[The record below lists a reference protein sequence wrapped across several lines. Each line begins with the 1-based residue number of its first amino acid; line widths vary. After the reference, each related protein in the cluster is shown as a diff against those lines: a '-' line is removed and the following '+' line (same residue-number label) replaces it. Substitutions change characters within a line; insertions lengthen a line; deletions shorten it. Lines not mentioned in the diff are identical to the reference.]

1 MQEGGHLP
9 GPESG
14 LLSTLR
20 NELSEEI
27 HVLTKEET
35 IGKGL
40 QEREKKG
47 EEPRR
52 TALPRVHSL
61 RFYQFFLV
69 ARAPVSQD
77 GCQRG

>member
-1 MQEGGHLP
+1 MGSCL
-9 GPESG
+9 
-14 LLSTLR
+14 TLG
-20 NELSEEI
+20 NELSEET

-40 QEREKKG
+40 QEGEKKG

-52 TALPRVHSL
+52 TALTRVHSL

-69 ARAPVSQD
+69 ARAQVSQD

>member
-1 MQEGGHLP
+1 M
-9 GPESG
+9 
-14 LLSTLR
+14 
-20 NELSEEI
+20 
-27 HVLTKEET
+27 LTKEET

-40 QEREKKG
+40 QEGEKKG

-52 TALPRVHSL
+52 TALTRVHSL

-69 ARAPVSQD
+69 ARAQVSQD